1 MFSIIGFFVG
11 WIISGRFLGGVVG
24 LLLGSLIDRSRTFVK
39 NYKRERYNKEQ
50 FIKILLPLAVCVM
63 KADGTIKEVELKH
76 VAKHLVR
83 NFSAEYA
90 KELYRQLHNYIENNV
105 NINIDKICQELHKN
119 ATEHEKLYIIQFL
132 LGIAASD
139 GIFQHE
145 ELNVVQQI
153 SDRIGISRRDFES
166 IKAMYTI
173 FNQGSAYYGS
183 RGYQY
188 GSGSQSYSGSYSSGG
203 YSSGYRRPSYSLDN
217 DYNILEVSSTATDD
231 EVKKAYRRL
240 AQKYHPDKVNHLGEE
255 IRKDAEIKFV
265 KLNQAYER
273 IKESRNMK

>member
-1 MFSIIGFFVG
+1 MFSIIGLIVG
-11 WIISGRFLGGVVG
+11 WIVGDGFLGGMAG
-24 LLLGSLIDRSRTFVK
+24 LLFGSLIDRSRTSVK

-90 KELYRQLHNYIENNV
+90 KELYQQLRNYIENDVNV
-105 NINIDKICQELHKN
+105 NIDKICQELHKN

-139 GIFQHE
+139 GIFQRE

-153 SDRIGISRRDFES
+153 SDRIGVSRRDFES

-188 GSGSQSYSGSYSSGG
+188 GSGSQSYSGSYSSGYG
-203 YSSGYRRPSYSLDN
+203 RTSYNLAN
-217 DYNILEVSSTATDD
+217 EYNILEVSSTATDD

-255 IRKDAEIKFV
+255 IRKNAEIKFV
-265 KLNQAYER
+265 NLNQAYEH
-273 IKESRNMK
+273 IKKSRNMK